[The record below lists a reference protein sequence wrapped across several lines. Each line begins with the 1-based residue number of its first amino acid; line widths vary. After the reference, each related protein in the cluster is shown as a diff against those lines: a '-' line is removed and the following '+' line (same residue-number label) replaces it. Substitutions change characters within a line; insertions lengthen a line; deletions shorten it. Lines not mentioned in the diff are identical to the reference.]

1 MEKDTMIKFRST
13 IRGKNSKGGDRL
25 QLYLS
30 NEEATALLTE
40 IQKTNGTTGVKLDI
54 HTNKKTTEDGRSFD
68 SSFGFVRTVASK
80 ENKPTTFVKK
90 SAQSDELKER
100 IAKVKKEIA

>member
-25 QLYLS
+25 QLYLT
-30 NEEATALLTE
+30 NEEATALLNE
-40 IQKTNGTTGVKLDI
+40 IQKSNGATGVKLDI
-54 HTNKKTTEDGRSFD
+54 HTNKKTTEDGRTFD
-68 SSFGFVRTVASK
+68 SSFGFCRTVMGKDTQKAA
-80 ENKPTTFVKK
+80 TFVPK
-90 SAQSDELKER
+90 SDLKER

>member
-13 IRGKNSKGGDRL
+13 IRGKNSKGGDRI
-25 QLYLS
+25 QLYLT
-30 NEEATALLTE
+30 NEEATALLNE

-54 HTNKKTTEDGRSFD
+54 HTNKKTTEDGRTFD
-68 SSFGFVRTVASK
+68 SSFGFCRAVLQKDTSK
-80 ENKPTTFVKK
+80 ATTFVPKT
-90 SAQSDELKER
+90 DLKER